1 MTKTPQH
8 KDDIFHAA
16 AEIADPQQRAAY
28 LEASCGGD
36 SELRNEVLAL
46 LEHDAAAGSFM
57 QQPAIADN
65 RKTQSYQAISEGPGT
80 KIGPYTLREQIGEG
94 GFGLVFVAEQ
104 QKPVRRKVA
113 LKIIKPG
120 MDTKEVIARF
130 EGERQA
136 LALMD
141 HPNIARIFD
150 AGTTE
155 SGRPYFVMELVKGIP
170 ITEYCDQ
177 QKLTTAERLDL
188 FVMICKAVQH
198 AHGKGVIHRD
208 LKPNNILIAPHDG
221 VPVVK
226 IIDFGVAKAIGPQ
239 LTDKTIYTSY
249 LQMIGTP
256 LYMSPE
262 QAEINQL
269 DIDTRSDV
277 YSLGVLLYELLTGET
292 PFDRKRFS
300 TAAFDEIRR
309 IIKEE
314 EPPRPSIRLSAL
326 GHTLTQ
332 VSLQR
337 KTEPAKLTALV
348 SGDLDWIVM
357 KALDKDRTRRYET
370 ASAMAAD
377 VGRYLSEEAIEARSP
392 SVGYRMTKFVRR
404 NRVAITTFALLF
416 AVMLTGTVVSTW
428 QAVRANAEA
437 ERANFEAER
446 ASVERDR
453 ALEAERNLAETLDWI
468 DVYILRS
475 ADPAE
480 SQNYDLPLRI
490 AVERAARALKP
501 DQQSPVVEASIRMKL
516 GEAFMAL
523 ANWEM
528 AREQLQ
534 RAVEIL
540 RKEYGEDAPE
550 TVRAE
555 TLAAIADVWS
565 HGPQDFER
573 LDVDTSLVAAIE
585 RCQIVLPEDDPMWL
599 RARQALGWVRALQ
612 GLKLW
617 VKRKQSL
624 RRDARELY
632 DEAETILSDVLERRK
647 DKLRKNHPDTLR
659 TESTLGLIYCYKGE
673 TKHEDMYQKAAD
685 ILEPLLATS
694 RQELDSRHPVTL
706 EVESRLG
713 RAYRWLGRRSEAIAL
728 LKKACSDRDEVLGP
742 EHFFTWTTRKQLA
755 TCYMDAGRFD
765 LAEEQLEN
773 VRNEREKSGPF
784 FQTLLGLCKLQRKD
798 KKWDKAE
805 ELFRRIL
812 KDDADKDEADKM
824 IPWLR
829 YTIQIRLGQALTGQK
844 RFEEAQIELDA
855 GLKGLQRSD
864 VFQEITFDRNYDEP
878 IRLALQAQ
886 IDLCVAR
893 GNPEEVEEW
902 KDKLTN
908 WEEKKEL
915 PNQREAQ

>member
-1 MTKTPQH
+1 MTTKPQH
-8 KDDIFHAA
+8 KDDIFHTA

-28 LEASCGGD
+28 LDDACGGD
-36 SELRNEVLAL
+36 AELRREVQAL
-46 LEHDAAAGSFM
+46 LEHDAAAQSFLR
-57 QQPAIADN
+57 QPVIADES
-65 RKTQSYQAISEGPGT
+65 KTQSYQAISEGPGT

-130 EGERQA
+130 ESERQA

-155 SGRPYFVMELVKGIP
+155 TGRPYFVMELVKGIP
-170 ITEYCDQ
+170 ITEYCDKQ
-177 QKLTTAERLDL
+177 RLTSVERLDL
-188 FVMICKAVQH
+188 FVTICKAVQH

-239 LTDKTIYTSY
+239 LTDKTVYTGY

-314 EPPRPSIRLSAL
+314 EPPRPSTRLSSL
-326 GHTLTQ
+326 GEALTQ
-332 VSLQR
+332 VSQQR

-348 SGDLDWIVM
+348 RGDLDWIVM

-377 VGRYLSEEAIEARSP
+377 VGRYLSEEAIEARPP
-392 SVGYRMTKFVRR
+392 SAGYRLTKFVRR
-404 NRVAITTFALLF
+404 NRVAITTVALVF

-446 ASVERDR
+446 ASTERDR
-453 ALEAERNLAETLDWI
+453 ALEAEQNLMATLDWI

-475 ADPAE
+475 VDPAE

-490 AVERAARALKP
+490 AVERAARALKS

-523 ANWEM
+523 ANWE
-528 AREQLQ
+528 AASKQLQ
-534 RAVEIL
+534 RTVEIL
-540 RKEYGEDAPE
+540 RKEYGEDDPE

-565 HGPQDFER
+565 YKRPDYER
-573 LDVDTSLVAAIE
+573 PDVDTSLLPAIK
-585 RCQIVLPEDDPMWL
+585 RCRKVLGDDDPMTL
-599 RARQALGWVRALQ
+599 RARYHLGWLRGLQ
-612 GLKLW
+612 GLRLW
-617 VKRKQSL
+617 VKQKQSL
-624 RRDARELY
+624 RPDARRLY
-632 DEAETILSDVLERRK
+632 DKAEDILSDVLERRK

-659 TESTLGLIYCYKGE
+659 TVSALGQIYCWKGE
-673 TKHEDMYQKAAD
+673 TQHQDIYQKAAD
-685 ILEPLLATS
+685 ILEPLLTTS
-694 RQELDSRHPVTL
+694 RQELDARHPVAL
-706 EVESRLG
+706 EAESCLG
-713 RAYRWLGRRSEAIAL
+713 RAYRALGRRQEAIAL
-728 LKKACSDRDEVLGP
+728 LKEASSARDEVLGP
-742 EHFFTWTTRKQLA
+742 EHFFSRSTRRQLA
-755 TCYMDAGRFD
+755 RCYMDAGAFE
-765 LAEEQLEN
+765 LAEEQLEI
-773 VRNEREKSGPF
+773 VRSVGEKKHLR
-784 FQTLLGLCKLQRKD
+784 LLGLCKLKRENKD
-798 KKWDKAE
+798 WVGAE
-805 ELFRRIL
+805 ELFRNIL
-812 KDDADKDEADKM
+812 KNDDCKDEADKM
-824 IPWLR
+824 TPWLR
-829 YTIQIRLGQALTGQK
+829 YMIQIRLGQALTGQE
-844 RFEEAQIELDA
+844 RFPEAQSELDA
-855 GLKGLQRSD
+855 GLQGLRNPD
-864 VFQEITFDRNYDEP
+864 VSREITFDLNWDDP
-878 IRLALQAQ
+878 IRVALQAQ
-886 IDLCVAR
+886 VDLCFAS
-893 GNPEEVEEW
+893 GKPDEAGTWEVQLS
-902 KDKLTN
+902 K
-908 WEEKKEL
+908 WEVEKKEL
-915 PNQREAQ
+915 LNQREAK

>member
-1 MTKTPQH
+1 MTNKPQH

-16 AEIADPQQRAAY
+16 AEIADLQERAAF
-28 LEASCGGD
+28 LEDACGGD
-36 SELRNEVLAL
+36 WELRKEVQGL
-46 LEHDAAAGSFM
+46 LEHDAAARSFL
-57 QQPAIADN
+57 QQPAIADGG
-65 RKTQSYQAISEGPGT
+65 KTQSYQAISEGPGT

-150 AGTTE
+150 AGATE

-188 FVMICKAVQH
+188 FVTVCKAVQH

-239 LTDKTIYTSY
+239 LTDKTVYTGY

-314 EPPRPSIRLSAL
+314 DPPRPSARLSTL
-326 GHTLTQ
+326 GETLTQ
-332 VSLQR
+332 VSQKR
-337 KTEPAKLTALV
+337 KTERAKLTALV
-348 SGDLDWIVM
+348 RGDLDWIVM

-370 ASAMAAD
+370 ASAMATD
-377 VGRYLSEEAIEARSP
+377 VGRYLSEEAIEARPP
-392 SVGYRMTKFVRR
+392 SVGYRMTKFARR
-404 NRVAITTFALLF
+404 NRVAITTVALVF

-428 QAVRANAEA
+428 QAVRA
-437 ERANFEAER
+437 RQ
-446 ASVERDR
+446 
-453 ALEAERNLAETLDWI
+453 AERNLMATLDWF
-468 DVYILRS
+468 DDYFFRS
-475 ADPAE
+475 VDPAE
-480 SQNYDLPLRI
+480 SQDHDFPLRI
-490 AVERAARALKP
+490 AVERAAAALKP
-501 DQQSPVVEASIRMKL
+501 GQQSPVVEASIRMKL
-516 GEAFMAL
+516 GEAFSAL
-523 ANWEM
+523 RNWEM
-528 AREQLQ
+528 AGEQLQ

-540 RKEYGEDAPE
+540 RKENGEDDPE

-565 HGPQDFER
+565 YER
-573 LDVDTSLVAAIE
+573 QGYEWQDVDTSLVAAIE
-585 RCQIVLPEDDPMWL
+585 RCRTVLREDDPTTLRAKYMLGWGRAMQGVGL
-599 RARQALGWVRALQ
+599 WAKHQQSLRPRARQ
-612 GLKLW
+612 
-617 VKRKQSL
+617 
-624 RRDARELY
+624 LY
-632 DEAETILSDVLERRK
+632 DDAEEIFNDVLERRERR
-647 DKLRKNHPDTLR
+647 LPPNHPDILWTKVALAQ
-659 TESTLGLIYCYKGE
+659 LYCWKGE
-673 TKHEDMYQKAAD
+673 TRHQDMYQKVVD

-694 RQELDSRHPVTL
+694 RLELSPMHPVML
-706 EVESRLG
+706 EAECRLG
-713 RAYRWLGRRSEAIAL
+713 RAYYWLGRNPQAIEL
-728 LKKACSDRDEVLGP
+728 LKKACSNRDKVLGQGKGY
-742 EHFFTWTTRKQLA
+742 TRTTRRLLA
-755 TCYMDAGRFD
+755 KSYMDVGAFE
-765 LAEEQLEN
+765 LAEEQLEI
-773 VRNEREKSGPF
+773 VRRSNRDSK
-784 FQTLLGLCKLQRKD
+784 QTLTLLGLCKLKRESKD
-798 KKWDKAE
+798 CVAAE
-805 ELFRRIL
+805 ELFREIL
-812 KDDADKDEADKM
+812 QNYKGKDDVDKM
-824 IPWLR
+824 HPWIR
-829 YTIQIRLGQALTGQK
+829 YMTQIRLGQALTGQGK
-844 RFEEAQIELDA
+844 FTEAQSELDA
-855 GLKGLQRSD
+855 GLQGLRNPD
-864 VFQEITFDRNYDEP
+864 VSREITFDLNWGDP
-878 IRLALQAQ
+878 IRVALQAQ
-886 IDLCVAR
+886 IELCDASKK
-893 GNPEEVEEW
+893 PEEEAQKWRQQLEERE
-902 KDKLTN
+902 KLLT
-908 WEEKKEL
+908 E
-915 PNQREAQ
+915 REAK